1 MIRKD
6 SKKKDAH
13 MRLFTFKKTV
23 LYTSFLW
30 LFFFIGIELLLS
42 LFGVQSLIEQQ
53 DPSRGFS
60 GLVPV
65 FVREDQTMRTRSS
78 LRDKVFNDQSFTV
91 ASPPNSL
98 RIFTVGGSSAF
109 GFPWGAHTSFSGVL
123 QDVLTSAYPDRQI
136 EVINAAGVSY
146 AMHRLNLVVRELVE
160 YQPDVFII
168 YSGHNEFVEQDFYK
182 AFRQRNSTTTKLIHG
197 LSQLKISGAL
207 NSLLFHSKTKE
218 TVSDKN
224 FGMAVDRVD
233 RIWDESSEKAAVVEN
248 FRDGLTQLIRVAQNH
263 GAKVLVA
270 TVPCNLRDWRPQLS
284 IVDNFTDEAKRTM
297 WQTAYVAG
305 ESHLKTG
312 ENRNTIT
319 ALENALKFSPGHADT
334 HFLLGKAHEK
344 LGHWEESRR
353 SYELAVDYDASPIRR
368 TSQINRAIREVT
380 TQKGALLVDIET
392 LFMENSEHEL
402 IGFKLIEDYAHP
414 TPDGHTLIAW
424 HLWHAMEKAGWI
436 EGVQS
441 ADRAIF
447 NKITADRPMLL
458 TNKNAVWHYN
468 QGVIL
473 ENQNH
478 FEQAIVKYNQ
488 AIELDPNYWA
498 ALQNLGLLL
507 RQQSK
512 DEQAL
517 KIMKHTVTVRP
528 NYADS
533 LLPLGDLLRSTGRL
547 NEALEIFRQVANN
560 SNRAAAQLG
569 IGQVYE
575 RMGMPH
581 EAVAAFEKA
590 ITLEPELAKAYI
602 LLGHLTIREGDLQSA
617 EAHIEKA
624 MLLDPLDAD
633 VHNAIGVLNAALN
646 KLDKAITAFV
656 RAIQLKPRQANIYHN
671 LSRVLLLNGQL
682 DQAQLNLE
690 MAIKINPK
698 LSLVHFTQG
707 QIFARRNMW
716 QEAVTEFHIV
726 LGRQPEFNPAR
737 QAYQHALAQL
747 GESE

>member
-1 MIRKD
+1 
-6 SKKKDAH
+6 
-13 MRLFTFKKTV
+13 MRLFTFKKTI

-60 GLVPV
+60 GLVPI
-65 FVREDQTMRTRSS
+65 FVREAKTMRTRSS
-78 LRDKVFNDQSFTV
+78 LRGKVFNDQSFTI

-109 GFPWGAHTSFSGVL
+109 GFPWGVHTSFSGVL

-146 AMHRLNLVVRELVE
+146 AMHRLNLVVRELIE

-168 YSGHNEFVEQDFYK
+168 YSGHNEFVEQNFYK
-182 AFRQRNSTTTKLIHG
+182 TFRKRSSTTTKLIHG

-207 NSLLFHSKTKE
+207 NSLLLHSKTKE
-218 TVSDKN
+218 PISSKN
-224 FGMAVDRVD
+224 FDMVVDRTD
-233 RIWDESSEKAAVVEN
+233 RIWNESSDKTAVVEN

-270 TVPCNLRDWRPQLS
+270 TVPCNFRDWRPQRS

-297 WQTAYVAG
+297 WQTTYVAG
-305 ESHLKTG
+305 ESHLKAG
-312 ENRNTIT
+312 EYRNTIT
-319 ALENALKFSPGHADT
+319 ALENALKLSPSHADT
-334 HFLLGKAHEK
+334 HFLLGKAHEE
-344 LGHWEESRR
+344 LGHWRESRR

-368 TSQINRAIREVT
+368 TSKINRAIREVT
-380 TQKGALLVDIET
+380 TQEGALLVDIET
-392 LFMENSEHEL
+392 VFMENSDHEL

-424 HLWHAMEKAGWI
+424 HLWHAMAKAGWI
-436 EGVQS
+436 DEVKS
-441 ADRAIF
+441 ADQSIF
-447 NKITADRPMLL
+447 NKITANRPTLS
-458 TNKNAVWHYN
+458 TNQNAVWHYN

-478 FEQAIVKYNQ
+478 FKQAIVKYNQ
-488 AIELDPNYWA
+488 AIKLDPNYWA

-512 DEQAL
+512 AEQAL
-517 KIMKHTVTVRP
+517 KIMRHAVTVRP
-528 NYADS
+528 NYPDS

-547 NEALEIFRQVANN
+547 DEALETFRQVATN
-560 SNRAAAQLG
+560 SNHATAQLG

-575 RMGMPH
+575 RMGMPD
-581 EAVAAFEKA
+581 EAAAAFVKA
-590 ITLEPELAKAYI
+590 MTLEPKLAKPYI
-602 LLGHLTIREGDLQSA
+602 LLGHLMIREGNLQSA
-617 EAHIEKA
+617 EAHIKKA
-624 MLLDPLDAD
+624 LLLDPLDAD

-646 KLDKAITAFV
+646 KLDKAVTAFV
-656 RAIQLKPRQANIYHN
+656 RAIQLNPRQADIYHN
-671 LSRVLLLNGQL
+671 LSRVLLLKGTLN
-682 DQAQLNLE
+682 QAQLNLQ

-716 QEAVTEFHIV
+716 QKAATEFHIA
-726 LGRQPEFNPAR
+726 LGRQPEFNPAQ
-737 QAYQHALAQL
+737 QAYQHALTQL
-747 GESE
+747 GQSE